1 MVRREHI
8 GNVLPVPVPV
18 EVEVALTFVGALNN
32 AFLEQRDAGAVASRL
47 KYSLRP
53 ASKKEPLESRE
64 HFFNLLEKGDI

>member
-8 GNVLPVPVPV
+8 GNVLPVPVPVPV

-53 ASKKEPLESRE
+53 ASEKNHWKAES
-64 HFFNLLEKGDI
+64 ISSTC